1 MADVITNN
9 SNVTTANKDGIAG
22 YIANGLTDENWLK
35 TARNIKLANG
45 GADVYALGTSIALA
59 SVLPDSTKGFRYDEN
74 SPIVKTGFLPDYKNV
89 PMIELGN
96 ALVPNTINGTPEVVL
111 PDDIIYFLPLGMNK
125 PIKVVFEGQTV
136 SVEKDAMF
144 AADHAYG
151 FVVDMRMGM
160 DAVVGS
166 KFGAIQLT

>member
-1 MADVITNN
+1 
-9 SNVTTANKDGIAG
+9 
-22 YIANGLTDENWLK
+22 
-35 TARNIKLANG
+35 
-45 GADVYALGTSIALA
+45 
-59 SVLPDSTKGFRYDEN
+59 
-74 SPIVKTGFLPDYKNV
+74 
-89 PMIELGN
+89 
-96 ALVPNTINGTPEVVL
+96 
-111 PDDIIYFLPLGMNK
+111 MNK

-166 KFGAIQLT
+166 KFGAIQLEG

>member
-1 MADVITNN
+1 MFKNNNFKIT
-9 SNVTTANKDGIAG
+9 
-22 YIANGLTDENWLK
+22 YC
-35 TARNIKLANG
+35 
-45 GADVYALGTSIALA
+45 
-59 SVLPDSTKGFRYDEN
+59 
-74 SPIVKTGFLPDYKNV
+74 
-89 PMIELGN
+89 
-96 ALVPNTINGTPEVVL
+96 
-111 PDDIIYFLPLGMNK
+111 PLGMNK

-166 KFGAIQLT
+166 KFGAIQLEG

>member
-1 MADVITNN
+1 
-9 SNVTTANKDGIAG
+9 
-22 YIANGLTDENWLK
+22 
-35 TARNIKLANG
+35 
-45 GADVYALGTSIALA
+45 
-59 SVLPDSTKGFRYDEN
+59 
-74 SPIVKTGFLPDYKNV
+74 
-89 PMIELGN
+89 MIELGN

-111 PDDIIYFLPLGMNK
+111 PDDIIYMLPLGMNK

-166 KFGAIQLT
+166 KFRAIQLT